1 VAARAGVPPVLD
13 ELDEDEEDE
22 EEEEEELALPLLEL
36 DDDDDE
42 DELDLPLLLELEELL
57 VPPAVTF
64 TDVTLGRPLPFPQ
77 NPKLAVPPFAAI
89 TVL

>member
-13 ELDEDEEDE
+13 ELDELDEEDE
-22 EEEEEELALPLLEL
+22 DEDELDLPLLLEL
-36 DDDDDE
+36 EEEDE

-57 VPPAVTF
+57 VLPPVTV